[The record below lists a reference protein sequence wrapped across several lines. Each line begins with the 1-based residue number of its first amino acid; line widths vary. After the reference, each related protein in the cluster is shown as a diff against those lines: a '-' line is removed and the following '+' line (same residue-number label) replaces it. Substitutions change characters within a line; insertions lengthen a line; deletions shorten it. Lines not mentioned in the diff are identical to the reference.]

1 MPTPRQQTTGYE
13 CQTCGACCCNT
24 DENRAAN
31 YRWYIEIEGGS
42 PLLARPHLAARY
54 VEEDHEGLP
63 HMRLD
68 ADGRCSAL
76 DGRLGHSVGC
86 MVYPHRPRGCRR
98 VQPGD
103 EDCLRARKERGID
116 LA

>member
-1 MPTPRQQTTGYE
+1 MQSLRRLTTGYD

-24 DENRAAN
+24 DENRAEN
-31 YRWYIEIEGGS
+31 YRWYVEIEGGS
-42 PLLARPHLAARY
+42 SLLKRPDLVARH
-54 VEEDHEGLP
+54 VEEDHDGLP

-68 ADGRCSAL
+68 DEGRCSAL
-76 DGRLGHSVGC
+76 EGKLGRYVRC
-86 MVYPHRPRGCRR
+86 TVYAHRPRGCRR

-116 LA
+116 